1 LRRLLRLSTFR
12 VALLATLAI
21 GLVYLPASQL
31 PFVQQLEGQLL
42 DLRFRLRAPRPASDA
57 IVLVRIDD
65 RSLREIGRWP
75 WSRAV
80 IADLI
85 GRLQAAGARTIALD
99 LLLTE
104 PEPGSVPA
112 ASLENLRQ
120 ALRLDLPDDAVH
132 DAESLDRV
140 LARFLESVHGDR
152 RLAQQI
158 DESGT
163 VVLPILFEL
172 AADPAGAQPQPL
184 PWVAQTAFRVV
195 QARGTTPTLGR
206 PPVATGLLA
215 PIPNL
220 GRAAATLGHAN
231 VPLDRDGAARIEHP
245 VIAYAGAY
253 YPSFALEA
261 ARLHLDIPRDR
272 VRLELGRGITLDGR
286 FVPTDESMR
295 MPVNYGRLGRFPA
308 VSVAEIMGGEADPA
322 MFDGK
327 IVLIGGTAAGVG
339 DTFVTPFSPVMPGI
353 ERHATVIDSILRQDF
368 LVRRQA
374 SALLDLAVVILGGLL
389 LGWIA
394 ARRGLLGATIA
405 FGAIFVALT
414 VGYLF
419 AFVRLGL
426 WLNLFLPLAA
436 LGLVYLLVLAYGYFV
451 EQRQQR
457 IIRAAFKHY
466 LSPEL
471 VEQVA
476 RDPSLLR
483 LGGEQRELTVLF
495 ADIRGS
501 TELAVRLTPPRFA
514 ELLNQVFGVMTRV
527 LFDHDG
533 MLDRFTGDGVVA
545 IFGAP
550 LARADHALGACRAA
564 LAMLE
569 ELKPVRERW
578 SRPDLPLL
586 EIGIGIN
593 TGQMIIG
600 NMGSEDR
607 FSYTVIGDE
616 AHLGARLESAN
627 KEFRTRILISEA
639 TWREVEQH
647 LEARELDIVQ
657 FRGLERPVRTF
668 ELVGARPLPA
678 PAAAHIARFAAGL
691 DAYRRQDFAAALRL
705 FEELRALTPED
716 RPTKIYIERSRER
729 LAPMAGAR
737 A

>member
-1 LRRLLRLSTFR
+1 MRRLARLSTFR
-12 VALLATLAI
+12 VALLASLA
-21 GLVYLPASQL
+21 LALASPFAGQL
-31 PFVQQLEGQLL
+31 GFVQQLEGQLL
-42 DLRFRLRAPRPASDA
+42 DLRFRLRAPRPASNA

-75 WSRAV
+75 WSRSV
-80 IADLI
+80 LADLI

-99 LLLTE
+99 LLLVE
-104 PEPGSVPA
+104 PEPEAFPA
-112 ASLENLRQ
+112 ASLKDLRQ
-120 ALRLDLPDDAVH
+120 ALRADLPDDAAR
-132 DAESLDRV
+132 DTERLDRA
-140 LARFLESVHGDR
+140 LARFLERMHGDR
-152 RLAQQI
+152 LLAQRI
-158 DESGT
+158 GESGN
-163 VVLPILFEL
+163 VVLPILFERTL
-172 AADPAGAQPQPL
+172 QPSGGPEPPL
-184 PWVAQTAFRVV
+184 YVAEAAFRVV
-195 QARGTTPTLGR
+195 QEAAGAAALWR
-206 PPVATGLLA
+206 PPEASGLLA
-215 PIPNL
+215 PIPEI
-220 GRAAATLGHAN
+220 GAAAAALGHGNA
-231 VPLDRDGAARIEHP
+231 PLGPDGAARFEHP
-245 VIAYAGAY
+245 VIGYGGAY

-261 ARLHLDIPRDR
+261 ARLHLEIPRDR
-272 VRLELGRGITLDGR
+272 VRLQLGRGITLGDR

-295 MPVNYGRLGRFPA
+295 MPVNYGPPGSFPR
-308 VSVAEIMGGEADPA
+308 VSVAEIMSGEADPA
-322 MFDGK
+322 TFDGK
-327 IVLIGGTAAGVG
+327 LLLIGGTAAGVG
-339 DTFVTPFSPVMPGI
+339 DAFVTPFSTLMPGI
-353 ERHATVIDSILRQDF
+353 ERHATVIDSILREDF
-368 LVRRQA
+368 LVRSQA
-374 SALLDLAVVILGGLL
+374 SAFLDLAVIILGGLP

-394 ARRGLLGATIA
+394 ARGGLLGASIA

-414 VGYLF
+414 VGNLF

-426 WLNLFLPLAA
+426 WLNLFFPLAA
-436 LGLVYLLVLAYGYFV
+436 LGLLYLLVLAYGYFV

-533 MLDRFTGDGVVA
+533 MLDTFTGDGVVA

-578 SRPDLPLL
+578 SRPDLPPL
-586 EIGIGIN
+586 EIGFGIN

-657 FRGLERPVRTF
+657 FRGLERPVRVF

-678 PAAAHIARFAAGL
+678 LMAVHVARFAAGL
-691 DAYRRQDFAAALRL
+691 AAYRRQDFAAALGL
-705 FEELRALTPED
+705 FEELHALTPDD
-716 RPTKIYIERSRER
+716 RPTEIYIERSRER
-729 LAPMAGAR
+729 LTGMASAGA
-737 A
+737 

>member
-1 LRRLLRLSTFR
+1 
-12 VALLATLAI
+12 
-21 GLVYLPASQL
+21 
-31 PFVQQLEGQLL
+31 QQLEGQLL
-42 DLRFRLRAPRPASDA
+42 DLRFRLRAPRPVSDA

-65 RSLREIGRWP
+65 RSLQEIGRWP

-85 GRLQAAGARTIALD
+85 GRLQATGARMIALD
-99 LLLTE
+99 LLLVE
-104 PEPGSVPA
+104 PESGAVPP
-112 ASLENLRQ
+112 ASLEDLRP
-120 ALRLDLPDDAVH
+120 ALRADMPGDVAR
-132 DAESLDRV
+132 DAENRDRL
-140 LARFLESVHGDR
+140 LARLLESVHGDR
-152 RLAQQI
+152 RLARRI
-158 DESGT
+158 GESGN

-172 AADPAGAQPQPL
+172 ATDPADAQPQPP
-184 PWVAQTAFRVV
+184 PWVAEAAFRVV

-206 PPVATGLLA
+206 PPVASGLLA
-215 PIPNL
+215 PIAAL
-220 GRAAATLGHAN
+220 GRAAAGLGHAN
-231 VPLDRDGAARIEHP
+231 VPLDRDGAARIEYT
-245 VIAYAGAY
+245 VIGYGRAY

-261 ARLHLDIPRDR
+261 ARLYLDIPRDR
-272 VRLELGRGITLDGR
+272 VRLQLGRGITLGDR

-295 MPVNYGRLGRFPA
+295 MPVNYGRPGRFPA
-308 VSVAEIMGGEADPA
+308 VSVAEIMSGEADPA
-322 MFDGK
+322 MLDGK
-327 IVLIGGTAAGVG
+327 VVLIGGTAAGVG
-339 DTFVTPFSPVMPGI
+339 DTFVTPFSPLMSGI

-374 SALLDLAVVILGGLL
+374 SALLDLAVVILGGPLI
-389 LGWIA
+389 GWIA
-394 ARRGLLGATIA
+394 ARRGLLGATIVL
-405 FGAIFVALT
+405 GAMVVGLT
-414 VGYLF
+414 AANLH
-419 AFVRLGL
+419 AFVRLGH

-436 LGLVYLLVLAYGYFV
+436 LGVVYLLVLAYGYFV

-457 IIRAAFKHY
+457 IIRTAFKHY

-514 ELLNQVFGVMTRV
+514 ELLNQVFAVMTRV

-578 SRPDLPLL
+578 ARPELPPL

-593 TGQMIIG
+593 TGRMIIG

-639 TWREVEQH
+639 TWREIEER
-647 LEARELDIVQ
+647 LGAREIDVVR
-657 FRGLERPVRTF
+657 FRGLERPVR
-668 ELVGARPLPA
+668 V
-678 PAAAHIARFAAGL
+678 
-691 DAYRRQDFAAALRL
+691 
-705 FEELRALTPED
+705 
-716 RPTKIYIERSRER
+716 
-729 LAPMAGAR
+729 
-737 A
+737 

>member
-1 LRRLLRLSTFR
+1 LRWLLRLSTFR
-12 VALLATLAI
+12 VALLSGLAL

-31 PFVQQLEGQLL
+31 AFVKQIEGQLL

-104 PEPGSVPA
+104 PEPGALPP
-112 ASLENLRQ
+112 ASLEALRQ
-120 ALRLDLPDDAVH
+120 GFRSDLPEGAVR
-132 DAESLDRV
+132 DTERLDRV
-140 LARFLESVHGDR
+140 LARVLEKVQGDR
-152 RLAQQI
+152 VLAERI
-158 DESGT
+158 AGSGN
-163 VVLPILFEL
+163 VVLPVLFEL
-172 AADPAGAQPQPL
+172 TSFPAGAQADPPSY
-184 PWVAQTAFRVV
+184 VADAAFRVV
-195 QARGTTPTLGR
+195 QAQGTMPALGS
-206 PPVATGLLA
+206 PPIAAGLLA
-215 PIPNL
+215 PIPDL
-220 GRAAATLGHAN
+220 GRVPASLGHAN
-231 VPLDRDGAARIEHP
+231 VPLDRDGAARFELP
-245 VIAYAGAY
+245 VIGYASNY
-253 YPSFALEA
+253 YPSFALEV

-272 VRLELGRGITLDGR
+272 VRLQLGRGITLGDR
-286 FVPTDESMR
+286 YVPTDESMR
-295 MPVNYGRLGRFPA
+295 MPVNYGLPGRFAA
-308 VSVAEIMGGEADPA
+308 VSVADIVSGQADPA

-327 IVLIGGTAAGVG
+327 IALIGGTAAGVG
-339 DTFVTPFSPVMPGI
+339 DTFVTPFSPFMPGI
-353 ERHATVIDSILRQDF
+353 ERHATVVDSILRQDF

-374 SALLDLAVVILGGLL
+374 SALLDLAIVLFCGPLI
-389 LGWIA
+389 GWIA
-394 ARRGLLGATIA
+394 ARRGLLGASIA
-405 FGAIFVALT
+405 FGAILAGLIL
-414 VGYLF
+414 GNLL

-436 LGLVYLLVLAYGYFV
+436 LALVYLLVLAYGYFV

-476 RDPSLLR
+476 GDPSLLR

-514 ELLNQVFGVMTRV
+514 ELLNQVFGVMTQA
-527 LFDHDG
+527 LFDHHG

-550 LARADHALGACRAA
+550 LVRADHALGACRAA

-569 ELKPVRERW
+569 GLKPVRERW
-578 SRPDLPLL
+578 SRPDLPPL

-627 KEFRTRILISEA
+627 KEFRTHVLISEA

-647 LEARELDIVQ
+647 LEARELDVVR
-657 FRGLERPVRTF
+657 FRGLERPVRVF
-668 ELVGARPLPA
+668 ELLGARPLPG
-678 PAAAHIARFAAGL
+678 PAAADLARFAAGL
-691 DAYRRQDFAAALRL
+691 AAYRRQDFATALRL
-705 FEELRALTPED
+705 FEELRALTPDD
-716 RPTKIYIERSRER
+716 RPTEIYIERSRER
-729 LAPMAGAR
+729 LTAMAGTGV
-737 A
+737 